1 MDKKTV
7 IVTGGAKGIGGK
19 IVEKFANEGYNV
31 VINYRSSIEES
42 FVKSLEEK
50 TDVLAIKG
58 DVTVYEDCKNL
69 IDKAIEKFGRV
80 DVLVNNAGITKDTL
94 ILRMSE
100 EQFSSVVDTNLKGT
114 FNTTQ
119 YLSNIFAKQRS
130 GCFINLSSVVGVIGN
145 AGQSN
150 YAASKAG
157 IIGFTKSIARELGKR
172 GVRANAIAPGFI
184 ETDMTA
190 GLNDKIKESMLQN
203 IALGRFGT
211 GEEVADTAFFLAE
224 ATYVTGQVINVC
236 GGMVM

>member
-7 IVTGGAKGIGGK
+7 VVTGGAKGIGRK
-19 IVEKFANEGYNV
+19 ILEKFAKEGYNV
-31 VINYRSSIEES
+31 VVNYRSNIDED
-42 FVKSLEEK
+42 FVKSLEAI
-50 TDVLAIKG
+50 TNVLVVKG
-58 DVTVYEDCKNL
+58 DVTVLDDCKIL
-69 IDKAIEKFGRV
+69 IDSAIEKFGKI
-80 DVLVNNAGITKDTL
+80 DVLVNNAGITNDTL

-100 EQFSSVVDTNLKGT
+100 EQFSSVVDTNLKST
-114 FNTTQ
+114 FLTTQ
-119 YLSNIFAKQRS
+119 YLSNIYAKQRS
-130 GCFINLSSVVGVIGN
+130 GCFINISSVVGVIGN

-190 GLNDKIKESMLQN
+190 VLSDKIKDTMLQN
-203 IALGRFGT
+203 IPLGRFGT
-211 GEEVADTAFFLAE
+211 GEEVADAAYYLAE
-224 ATYVTGQVINVC
+224 ATYVTGQVLNVC